1 MWLQNNF
8 SSYIYDTNFMFCSIT
23 ILSIKFL
30 WEWISGVSPINY
42 QRERIAEF
50 DELTHEI
57 GLEVIEGGYLSQGL
71 SFYQTNF
78 QLSQIEEDK
87 TLVNVKIS
95 YDHES
100 EIEERV
106 KPTKT
111 SQSTLFYLDRLEKY
125 LLHGALE
132 DNVWHINYMGGASNS
147 TLVMIF
153 FFLIKCNRKT
163 HILIVGKYEIVKF
176 MYIHCWEVWDFKFKI
191 NPNILNFGSYYMNCI
206 YDTKYNVFL
215 FKHEIRN
222 KSNTMN

>member
-1 MWLQNNF
+1 MIKEFKTQATLNVGLEILWAALAKDFMIIGPKVIPNIVKDVQLIDGDGGVGTTLIFNF
-8 SSYIYDTNFMFCSIT
+8 FP
-23 ILSIKFL
+23 
-30 WEWISGVSPINY
+30 GVSPINY

-132 DNVWHINYMGGASNS
+132 DNV
-147 TLVMIF
+147 
-153 FFLIKCNRKT
+153 
-163 HILIVGKYEIVKF
+163 
-176 MYIHCWEVWDFKFKI
+176 
-191 NPNILNFGSYYMNCI
+191 
-206 YDTKYNVFL
+206 
-215 FKHEIRN
+215 
-222 KSNTMN
+222 